1 MKVKVFALVICV
13 VLTLPALAH
22 RYFFGLTE
30 ISSNQ
35 NTGAVEF
42 VHQYTLHD
50 VQHALSKLTGE
61 RFSLDQENAEA
72 VLQQWVTDNFS
83 VKNTKGEEASLK
95 WVGFEADYQKIWVY
109 QELPKQKSLCGWE
122 VSNTLLFDSFSAQVN
137 TVNVVDSYGNRSL
150 ILTDEN
156 RTDTINCQ
164 KDSKE

>member
-72 VLQQWVTDNFS
+72 VLQQWVTDNFTIKKPNGER
-83 VKNTKGEEASLK
+83 VKLT

>member
-1 MKVKVFALVICV
+1 MKVKVFALVIGV

-61 RFSLDQENAEA
+61 RFRA
-72 VLQQWVTDNFS
+72 
-83 VKNTKGEEASLK
+83 G
-95 WVGFEADYQKIWVY
+95 
-109 QELPKQKSLCGWE
+109 
-122 VSNTLLFDSFSAQVN
+122 
-137 TVNVVDSYGNRSL
+137 
-150 ILTDEN
+150 
-156 RTDTINCQ
+156 
-164 KDSKE
+164 